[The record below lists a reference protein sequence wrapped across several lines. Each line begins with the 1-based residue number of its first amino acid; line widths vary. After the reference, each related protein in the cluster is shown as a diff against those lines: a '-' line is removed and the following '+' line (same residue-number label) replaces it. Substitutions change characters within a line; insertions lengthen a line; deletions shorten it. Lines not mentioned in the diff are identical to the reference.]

1 MNDKMTKSLNYTES
15 YCPNLSPSKNCNEWN
30 LIILFFFEVINGTPC
45 SWLRNNMFLFWV
57 ECTYPDLSQVP
68 VTGYIVVEAGEAGS
82 KFLGRS
88 GSTESLHGSR

>member
-1 MNDKMTKSLNYTES
+1 
-15 YCPNLSPSKNCNEWN
+15 
-30 LIILFFFEVINGTPC
+30 
-45 SWLRNNMFLFWV
+45 MFLFWV